1 MCRIGEPLHVS
12 NLAALVIHLREDEQ
26 RRSLIKKLRRILT
39 RRRLANLKV
48 WAQSLQSFKDV
59 EV

>member
-1 MCRIGEPLHVS
+1 MCRIREPLHIS
-12 NLAALVIHLREDEQ
+12 NQATLVIHLREDEQ
-26 RRSLIKKLRRILT
+26 RRALIKKLRRILT

-48 WAQSLQSFKDV
+48 WAQSLQSLKDV